1 MRRRPIGGL
10 TTCVA
15 TLSLGLVLSACGGG
29 GSTTATI
36 SKAEFLK
43 QGDAICKDGNEQI
56 EAAAERQFPKS
67 SGRPSQAEQVK
78 FATQTVIPNIQHQI
92 DAIKALGAPEGD
104 EATVETITS
113 EAQSALDE
121 AKKDPTVLTSNGPGP
136 FAKAD
141 KFTNSYGLTACGSSE
156 G

>member
-1 MRRRPIGGL
+1 MQKGAAAFVV
-10 TTCVA
+10 T
-15 TLSLGLVLSACGGG
+15 LGLGLILSACGDG
-29 GSTTATI
+29 GSTSAMI

-43 QGDAICKDGNEQI
+43 QGNAICKNGNKQI
-56 EAAAERQFPKS
+56 QAAAEQQFPKS

-121 AKKDPTVLTSNGPGP
+121 AKKDPTVLASNGPGI

-141 KFTNSYGLTACGSSE
+141 KFANSYGLNACGSGE

>member
-1 MRRRPIGGL
+1 MQRGVTAFV
-10 TTCVA
+10 TT
-15 TLSLGLVLSACGGG
+15 LGLGLVLSACGGG
-29 GSTTATI
+29 GSSTATI

-43 QGDAICKDGNEQI
+43 QGNAICKNGNKQI
-56 EAAAERQFPKS
+56 EAAAEQQFPKGR
-67 SGRPSQAEQVK
+67 GRPSQAEQVK
-78 FATQTVIPNIQHQI
+78 FATQMVISNIQHQI

-121 AKKDPTVLTSNGPGP
+121 AKKDPTVLTGNGPGP
-136 FAKAD
+136 FAKAN
-141 KFTNSYGLTACGSSE
+141 KFANSYGLTACGSSE